1 MTAQHPEPRSQI
13 QPRRGLRRAEA
24 ATYVGISP
32 SMFDK
37 MVKDGRLAKPKKF
50 GEASVWDMRQL
61 DLAFEALPD
70 ANNDNANPWD

>member
-1 MTAQHPEPRSQI
+1 
-13 QPRRGLRRAEA
+13 
-24 ATYVGISP
+24 
-32 SMFDK
+32 MFDK